1 MACVMRS
8 AYDILPQALRR
19 VVDFLLDAAIPESD
33 TSDGVPIGA
42 AELVPPHGTGD
53 EILQFKLIYNVKVK
67 KA

>member
-33 TSDGVPIGA
+33 ASDGVPDAPIGP
-42 AELVPPHGTGD
+42 AELAPHGTGD
-53 EILQFKLIYNVKVK
+53 EIL
-67 KA
+67 